1 MDDVYHAA
9 NHFQTNGSR
18 LSIHKYGL
26 GNINDTYLV
35 TPDLPAGPP
44 FILQRLNTHVFPR
57 PDLIIRNIRTLT
69 EHISQLSPRLDNL
82 QQRWEI
88 PRLIGTR
95 DGADYFLGPDGS
107 FWRAMT
113 FIADAT
119 TYQQVQGIEHARQ
132 VGRAV
137 GTFHALLNDL
147 PAHKLHDTL
156 EGFHITPRYL
166 QQYDEVL
173 AQNGADTQK
182 PEVRACLHA
191 VEQRRAWV
199 NVLEEAKAQG
209 VLRLRPTHGD
219 PKINNILIDDHT
231 GQAVSIVDLDT
242 VKPGLVLYDI
252 GDCLRSSCNPLGE
265 ETTEIEKVHFETDLC
280 RAILEGYLSVAG
292 DNLSQADYA
301 YLYDAVRLMTF
312 ECGLRFFADYLA
324 GNVYF
329 RTTDPERNLRRAVV
343 QFKLTDSIE
352 AQEAEI
358 RALIRDLVQA
368 HQKGAL
374 TYAGERRER

>member
-1 MDDVYHAA
+1 MDGVHQAA
-9 NHFQTNGSR
+9 SQFQPNGSR
-18 LSIHKYGL
+18 PVIRKYGF

-35 TPDLPAGPP
+35 TPDRAAGPP

-69 EHISQLSPRLDNL
+69 THLTHLPPKARSP

-95 DGADYFLGPDGS
+95 DGEDYYLGSDGS
-107 FWRAMT
+107 FWRALT
-113 FIADAT
+113 FIAGAT
-119 TYQQVQGIEHARQ
+119 TYQEVQDIEHARQ
-132 VGRAV
+132 LGWAV
-137 GTFHALLNDL
+137 GAFHALVADL
-147 PAHKLHDTL
+147 PAHRLHDTL
-156 EGFHITPRYL
+156 PGFHITPRYL
-166 QQYDEVL
+166 RQYDEVL
-173 AQNGADTQK
+173 AQHGADSTR
-182 PEVRACLHA
+182 PDVRFCLRA

-209 VLRLRPTHGD
+209 TLRLRPTHGD

-242 VKPGLVLYDI
+242 VKPGLALYDI
-252 GDCLRSSCNPLGE
+252 GDCMRSGCNPLGE
-265 ETTEIEKVHFETDLC
+265 EPAAVGNVRFETDLC

-292 DNLSQADYA
+292 NYLSHADHA
-301 YLYDAVRLMTF
+301 YIYDSIRLMTF
-312 ECGLRFFADYLA
+312 ECGLRFWADYLA

-352 AQEAEI
+352 AQETEI
-358 RALIRDLVQA
+358 RAIIRDLLRA
-368 HQKGAL
+368 HRRSTV
-374 TYAGERRER
+374 TYASEGRAG